1 MSIHDAALD
10 RQADAER
17 IEHDFALRAARDEVA
32 RWKSAAQ
39 SAEDRASD
47 LEARLSV
54 RDSLEAGRTKPPK
67 WLAPKRSTKTNE
79 ATACFLLSDPH
90 FDEVVEPAEVDWRN
104 AYDRGIAE
112 LRLRRWA
119 DRAIDVTLH
128 HRPSVSYRGAVVMLG
143 GDMLSGN
150 LHDLAEFNEDTVI
163 GSVLHWAPLVA
174 AALGEMADAFGK
186 VHVPCVV
193 GNHGRLT
200 KKPRT
205 KNRARDNLD
214 YLLYHQVERYFA
226 NDDRLT
232 FDIPE
237 GTDAWVQVDDVGH
250 LLTHGDQVTGGS
262 GIGGIWPPIMR
273 LRARKAERMAVQD
286 KRLDVLCMGHWHQ
299 LINAPEAGLIVNGSN
314 KAWDEYAAIQNF
326 KPEQPQQAGWI
337 VTPEHGVVDTFPILT
352 GDRVAEGW

>member
-1 MSIHDAALD
+1 MSLRDEAADIAHDEAMTRANL
-10 RQADAER
+10 ATM
-17 IEHDFALRAARDEVA
+17 AARDDAA
-32 RWKSAAQ
+32 RWRSAAN
-39 SAEDRASD
+39 SAQDTIDD
-47 LEARLSV
+47 LTATLAR
-54 RDSLEAGRTKPPK
+54 RDSLDAGQRKPPK
-67 WLAPKRSTKTNE
+67 WLAPKRPTKSHS
-79 ATACFLLSDPH
+79 ATACFILSDPH
-90 FDEVVEPAEVDWRN
+90 FDEVINPAEVDDRN
-104 AYDRGIAE
+104 AYDRRIAE
-112 LRLRRWA
+112 MRLRRWA
-119 DRAIDVTLH
+119 DKSIDVTMR
-128 HRPSVSYRGAVVMLG
+128 HRTSLTFEGAMVMLG

-163 GSVLHWAPLVA
+163 GSVLHWSPLVA
-174 AALGEMADAFGK
+174 AALGEMAEAFGK

-205 KNRARDNLD
+205 KSRARDNLD
-214 YLLYHQVERYFA
+214 WLLYHQVARYFE

-237 GTDAWVQVDDVGH
+237 GTDAWVQVHDVGH

-286 KRLDVLCMGHWHQ
+286 KRLDVLVMGHWHQ
-299 LINAPEAGLIVNGSN
+299 LICAPEAGLIVNGSS
-314 KAWDEYAAIQNF
+314 KGWDEYAAISNF
-326 KPEQPQQAGWI
+326 RPERPQQAGWI
-337 VTPEHGVVDTFPILT
+337 VTPEHGVVDTFPVIV